1 MLLGVGSIDFWNSWL
16 HSLSYCLYISW
27 GLAILATCRAAVA
40 AAAERHKDPEANEAD
55 EGPEKGELWAIAVRG
70 GVISFPCRIG
80 ACNPT
85 CTFVID
91 EIHCTFTGKPPD
103 ETEQSGYIK
112 PHIHGNLH
120 GLGFVQTCAV

>member
-1 MLLGVGSIDFWNSWL
+1 MNSL
-16 HSLSYCLYISW
+16 QTILKKAPRITTFPI
-27 GLAILATCRAAVA
+27 GLILAL
-40 AAAERHKDPEANEAD
+40 
-55 EGPEKGELWAIAVRG
+55 G
-70 GVISFPCRIG
+70 
-80 ACNPT
+80 
-85 CTFVID
+85 FVID